1 MRTRL
6 TEQLRIRQLILSAR
20 ARQGLD
26 VLVRVAGEAIG
37 LLHDRASAASIIESL
52 AAEAESLLQRG
63 ASLDF
68 RAT

>member
-1 MRTRL
+1 MRIRL

-37 LLHDRASAASIIESL
+37 LLHDRPSAASIIESL
-52 AAEAESLLQRG
+52 AAGAESLLQRG